1 MVLFAYFGYV
11 DVGGAERF
19 VPAGSYLAEA
29 HGMNADEFQRDEFLT
44 LRDEIKSTK
53 ARLFW
58 IVTIGLV
65 GVPLLTYLGSRADL
79 YVRMLLP
86 YSVLVLI
93 VLFLAEQSSMMRA
106 GRYIRERIEKE
117 GNRPAGW
124 ESWIESRSEFRL
136 ADRHFLA
143 CTLIVFF
150 VYYFVTIGMAM
161 DMLLREESRDMFGR
175 IKYWYW
181 FYGALATYAIGTI
194 WVVLTLIHHWRSSVS
209 TSDAPA

>member
-1 MVLFAYFGYV
+1 
-11 DVGGAERF
+11 
-19 VPAGSYLAEA
+19 
-29 HGMNADEFQRDEFLT
+29 MNADEFQRDEFLT
-44 LRDEIKSTK
+44 LRDEIKATK

-65 GVPLLTYLGSRADL
+65 GVPLLTYLASQADL

-106 GRYIRERIEKE
+106 GRYIRERIEKQE
-117 GNRPAGW
+117 SRPAGW

-161 DMLLREESRDMFGR
+161 DMLLREESRATFGAL
-175 IKYWYW
+175 KYWYW
-181 FYGALATYAIGTI
+181 FYGALTTYAIGTI
-194 WVVLTLIHHWRSSVS
+194 WVVLTLLHHWRSSVS
-209 TSDAPA
+209 TTDAAA